1 MNVGIIGVGMVGGS
15 LARYFSQHKNITPI
29 LFDPP
34 KGLGS
39 KEELNRADIVFVCVP
54 TPYQEEVGFD
64 TTFLDE
70 AFAVL
75 DGTKTVVIKSTVEP
89 GTTDGYQKKYPQHK
103 VLFNPEF
110 LTEAV
115 ADYDTLNP
123 NRQIIGYTDQ
133 SRAVAEEI
141 LALLSQAPFQK
152 IIKAKEAE
160 TVKYFSNTF
169 YALKVAF
176 ANQFYDFCQKIGV
189 DYEAIKDCAKAEPMM
204 GANHWDVFHKGYRG
218 YGGKCLPKD
227 SRTIIK
233 LAKEVGLDF
242 SLLRSAEEYNSE
254 LIKKQ
259 EKK

>member
-1 MNVGIIGVGMVGGS
+1 MQKIAIIGAGMVGGS
-15 LARYFSQHKNITPI
+15 LARYFSQHKGTKPI
-29 LFDPP
+29 LYDPP

-39 KEELNRADIVFVCVP
+39 KEELNQAEIVFICVP
-54 TPYQEEVGFD
+54 TPYREEVGFD
-64 TTFLDE
+64 TSFLDE

-89 GTTDGYQKKYPQHK
+89 GTTDGYQNKYPQHK

-110 LTEAV
+110 LTEAT
-115 ADYDTLNP
+115 ADHDTLNP

-133 SRAVAEEI
+133 SRAVAEEV
-141 LALLSQAPFQK
+141 LVLLPPAPFQK

-189 DYEAIKDCAKAEPMM
+189 DYEAIKECAKAAPMM
-204 GANHWDVFHKGYRG
+204 GANH
-218 YGGKCLPKD
+218 
-227 SRTIIK
+227 
-233 LAKEVGLDF
+233 
-242 SLLRSAEEYNSE
+242 
-254 LIKKQ
+254 
-259 EKK
+259 